1 MNRRKFLDLL
11 RIGGTAAAVAPIA
24 AKAVEAEKSAEAVFT
39 VEPGE
44 KYIACEGMFSA
55 TAMSSPV
62 VMWSKVHDPEKW

>member
-44 KYIACEGMFSA
+44 KYISQNGIYSFTS
-55 TAMSSPV
+55 MSSPV
-62 VMWSKVHDPEKW
+62 VKWSKVHDPEKW